1 MTYSRSAQYYD
12 FFDTKGNLEFYQTLA
27 SETTGDVLELGVG
40 TGRVLFEI
48 CKEGRDGVGI
58 DNSPDMLRQAKLKR
72 RAECPNISG
81 RCRLLK
87 ADMLSFDLG
96 RTFGFVYSPSGG
108 VQGDSV
114 EDLRG
119 IFRTAAD
126 HLDDDGIFAFDVSSP
141 ASLRQIRSYPPDR
154 VELAG
159 GRVVIRFVAQTWN
172 DVDDT
177 TSFDI
182 LYKEY
187 LPGATRTDSF
197 VESATIAVIT
207 PQHIAEALEY
217 AGLTRHEIYGDFKRG
232 PYTDASRWLV
242 VAARR

>member
-1 MTYSRSAQYYD
+1 MSYARSAQYYD
-12 FFDTKGNLEFYQTLA
+12 YFDTKGNLEFYRSLA
-27 SETTGDVLELGVG
+27 QETSGDVLELGVG

-48 CKEGRDGVGI
+48 CKDGRDGIGI
-58 DNSPDMLRQAKLKR
+58 DNEPAMLRQAKMKR

-96 RTFGFVYSPSGG
+96 RTFGFVYAPSGG
-108 VQGDSV
+108 VQGDST

-119 IFRTAAD
+119 IFRAGAD

-141 ASLRQIRSYPPDR
+141 SSLRQVRSFSPLR
-154 VELAG
+154 VELPG
-159 GRVVIRFVAQTWN
+159 GRVVIRFIAQTWN
-172 DVDDT
+172 EADDT

-187 LPGATRTDSF
+187 LPGTTRTDSF
-197 VESATIAVIT
+197 VESATIAVVT
-207 PQHIAEALEY
+207 PEHVAEALDY
-217 AGLTRHEIYGDFKRG
+217 AGLSRHELYGDFQRG
-232 PYTDASRWLV
+232 PYTDESKWMV